1 LSYCRQDAEPPVF
14 VEKAK
19 DAESTVFQEK
29 AKDAEP
35 PVVKETAKDRQ
46 YEQEGGVA
54 PRGG

>member
-46 YEQEGGVA
+46 YEQEGGLA